1 MNRFDS
7 LRALVSLVP
16 CVTALALG
24 THAVAQVPAAAPH
37 AAAPATSQTSAP
49 AAALL
54 PAPSAPAA
62 NGADTTSPLPPHWQA
77 PLPHGGTVAKLADW
91 WRQFDDPLVAQLV
104 TAAQAVSPD
113 VASAAARIAQAE
125 AVSTAAGAARLPGVN
140 ASAGLARGR
149 ADLFSP
155 PATSLTAG
163 VALNWELDILGGQR
177 AAQQA
182 ALWRLAGAE
191 ASWHGARVTV
201 AADVASLYLAL
212 RACEA
217 QAALDEAEHRSR
229 EHTARLTA
237 LTQQA
242 GLASGLQANLAE
254 AGAAQASAQLRA
266 RRVQCAQAFQA
277 LRALTGVPAPELTTQ
292 LAPRTGVLPVPA
304 QLAVGSVPARV
315 LGQRPDLFTA
325 ARAVE
330 AAAADVREREA
341 DRLPRVSL
349 SGSLSAM
356 GLRMQGARFD
366 GNVWSFGPL
375 QVSLPLFDGG
385 RRDAQVRAAQAAYD
399 EAVAQYRG
407 RLSQAVKE
415 VEDALTQTDQ
425 GALRHTDAERA
436 AHHFAQALSATEAQA
451 RAGLAS
457 HLELEDARR
466 NALASQAAALATRRE
481 RVDAWVALYRAL
493 GGGWEAPLPQE
504 EKTIANNDA
513 K

>member
-1 MNRFDS
+1 MWP
-7 LRALVSLVP
+7 ACTWP
-16 CVTALALG
+16 C
-24 THAVAQVPAAAPH
+24 
-37 AAAPATSQTSAP
+37 APARP
-49 AAALL
+49 
-54 PAPSAPAA
+54 
-62 NGADTTSPLPPHWQA
+62 
-77 PLPHGGTVAKLADW
+77 KL
-91 WRQFDDPLVAQLV
+91 
-104 TAAQAVSPD
+104 T
-113 VASAAARIAQAE
+113 
-125 AVSTAAGAARLPGVN
+125 
-140 ASAGLARGR
+140 
-149 ADLFSP
+149 
-155 PATSLTAG
+155 
-163 VALNWELDILGGQR
+163 
-177 AAQQA
+177 
-182 ALWRLAGAE
+182 
-191 ASWHGARVTV
+191 
-201 AADVASLYLAL
+201 
-212 RACEA
+212 
-217 QAALDEAEHRSR
+217 LDEAEHRSR

-493 GGGWEAPLPQE
+493 GGGWEASMLQE

>member
-7 LRALVSLVP
+7 LCVMVAPVL

-24 THAVAQVPAAAPH
+24 TPAVAQVPTAATPEVAR
-37 AAAPATSQTSAP
+37 TTSAAGP
-49 AAALL
+49 PDAV
-54 PAPSAPAA
+54 P
-62 NGADTTSPLPPHWQA
+62 GAGQASPWPPHWQA
-77 PLPHGGTVAKLADW
+77 PLPHGGTVVKLTDW
-91 WRQFDDPLVAQLV
+91 WQQFDDPLVAQLV

-125 AVSTAAGAARLPGVN
+125 AVGVAAGAARLPAVS

-149 ADLFSP
+149 ADLLSP
-155 PATSLTAG
+155 VATSLTAG
-163 VALNWELDILGGQR
+163 VALNWELDVLGGQR

-182 ALWRLAGAE
+182 ALWRLAGAD

-201 AADVASLYLAL
+201 AADVASLYLTL

-217 QAALDEAEHRSR
+217 QTALDEAEHRSR
-229 EHTARLTA
+229 EHTARLVA

-242 GLASGLQANLAE
+242 GLASGVQANMAE
-254 AGAAQASAQLRA
+254 AAAAQASAQLRA
-266 RRVQCAQAFQA
+266 RRVQCGQAFQA
-277 LRALTGVPAPELTTQ
+277 LRVLTGVPAPELTAQ
-292 LAPRTGVLPVPA
+292 LAPRTGLLPVPA

-349 SGSLSAM
+349 SGSLSAV

-366 GNVWSFGPL
+366 GNVWSLGPL

-385 RRDAQVRAAQAAYD
+385 RREAQVRAAQAAYD

-415 VEDALTQTDQ
+415 VEDALMQTDQ

-436 AHHFAQALSATEAQA
+436 AHHFSQALRATEAQA
-451 RAGLAS
+451 RAGIAS
-457 HLELEDARR
+457 DLELEDARR
-466 NALASQAAALATRRE
+466 NALAAQAAALAARRD

-493 GGGWEAPLPQE
+493 GGGWEVPPSQE